1 MIKLLRILAWAMGIA
16 CTLIGIMHFVLGIG
30 SVPGELH
37 ASATVDSRE
46 RFYGAIFMGYG
57 VAWLWTARQATMSRD
72 LILALSGIFF
82 LGGVGRLL
90 SIATE
95 GYPHWFQSVLT
106 IIELALSPLLIWL
119 ATRVPAQRDTRP
131 GASTVQRSA

>member
-1 MIKLLRILAWAMGIA
+1 MGVA
-16 CTLIGIMHFVLGIG
+16 CTLIGVMHFVLGIG

-57 VAWLWTARQATMSRD
+57 LAWLWTARQASLSRD
-72 LILALSGIFF
+72 LILTLSGIFL
-82 LGGVGRLL
+82 LGGVGRLV

-106 IIELALSPLLIWL
+106 VIELALSPLLIWL
-119 ATRVPAQRDTRP
+119 ATRIPAHRDATQDT
-131 GASTVQRSA
+131 SSVQSSA